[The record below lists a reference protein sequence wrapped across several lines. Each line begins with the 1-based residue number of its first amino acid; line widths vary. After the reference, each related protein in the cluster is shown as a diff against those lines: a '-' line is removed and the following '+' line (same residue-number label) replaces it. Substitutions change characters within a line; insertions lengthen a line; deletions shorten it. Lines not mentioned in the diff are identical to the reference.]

1 MPSKVKAAEL
11 LCKTQCLSSIKR
23 NAKFI
28 STAPFD
34 CQDSLNVIGN
44 TILQRSVLKMNGNAE
59 LLNFIYQN
67 SQMGV
72 DTINQLIGIV
82 EDEKMKTQLK
92 SQFNEYKEIHD
103 AAQKALNENGYDEKG
118 IGALD
123 KIKTYLMINMQTLA
137 DKSPSH
143 ISEMLIIGSNMGVIN
158 AVKNL
163 KKYQSIE
170 PKIVRLMEKLLKFEE
185 NNIQQLKEFL

>member
-1 MPSKVKAAEL
+1 L
-11 LCKTQCLSSIKR
+11 
-23 NAKFI
+23 
-28 STAPFD
+28 
-34 CQDSLNVIGN
+34 
-44 TILQRSVLKMNGNAE
+44 NGNAE

-72 DTINQLIGIV
+72 DTINQLIDIV
-82 EDEKMKTQLK
+82 ECEKLKKQLE
-92 SQFNEYKEIHD
+92 SQFNEYKAINS

-137 DKSPSH
+137 DKTPSH

-163 KKYQSIE
+163 KKYESAE
-170 PKIVRLMEKLLKFEE
+170 PNIVSLMERLLKFEE
-185 NNIQQLKEFL
+185 KNIQQLKAFL